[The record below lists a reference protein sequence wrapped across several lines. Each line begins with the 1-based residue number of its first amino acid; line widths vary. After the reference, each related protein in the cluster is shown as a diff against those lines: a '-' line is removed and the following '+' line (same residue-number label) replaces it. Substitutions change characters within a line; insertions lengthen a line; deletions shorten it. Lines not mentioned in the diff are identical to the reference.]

1 MSRSPSS
8 GPSDEFLIPQ
18 WNSEKM
24 LESDFKNFVQKGT
37 TEMVFGVFLRRDFLS
52 QNEIQSGEVDTKLD
66 EKYVFG
72 NRIENWMLELEIGG
86 DFRI

>member
-1 MSRSPSS
+1 V
-8 GPSDEFLIPQ
+8 
-18 WNSEKM
+18 NSK
-24 LESDFKNFVQKGT
+24 F
-37 TEMVFGVFLRRDFLS
+37 
-52 QNEIQSGEVDTKLD
+52 D